1 MFADDS
7 TSRMQGPGER
17 QPHQPPL
24 PRTSSYFFFLGLG
37 TQSRPPRGHPN
48 PQDYDVCSV
57 PGKKAFAAGVELR
70 VLTGRRQGR
79 LRGRGVA
86 TTEAQRTAGMC
97 FKDEERWRPPGAG
110 ETEQILPCSLGRSTA
125 LPTPWCKPR
134 ETHFGLLTSRT

>member
-79 LRGRGVA
+79 LRGREGVA
-86 TTEAQRTAGMC
+86 TTEAQRLQGCASKTRSAGGPQGL
-97 FKDEERWRPPGAG
+97 ERRNRSSPAASGGAQRCPHLGVSPGRR
-110 ETEQILPCSLGRSTA
+110 ILD
-125 LPTPWCKPR
+125 
-134 ETHFGLLTSRT
+134 F